1 MQTER
6 IKMTL
11 TKKKLI
17 DFIENGAEPT
27 TKIKHNTP
35 LFSSSLLDSIF
46 LLDIV
51 MFIEVQENIK
61 VENTH
66 INLKNFDSIDRIL
79 AYIKSVKLGT
89 N

>member
-1 MQTER
+1 MN
-6 IKMTL
+6 L

-17 DFIENGAEPT
+17 DFINNGAEPK

-35 LFSSSLLDSIF
+35 LFSNSMLDSIF

-61 VENTH
+61 IENTH
-66 INLKNFDSIDRIL
+66 ISLKNFDTIDRIL
-79 AYIKSVKLGT
+79 AYIKNTRSQA

>member
-1 MQTER
+1 
-6 IKMTL
+6 MTL
-11 TKKKLI
+11 TKKKLA
-17 DFIENGAEPT
+17 DFIKNSAEPT

-35 LFSSSLLDSIF
+35 LFSNSLLDSIF

-51 MFIEVQENIK
+51 MFIEVQKNIK
-61 VENTH
+61 IENTH

-79 AYIKSVKLGT
+79 AYIKNTKPDA

>member
-1 MQTER
+1 
-6 IKMTL
+6 MTL
-11 TKKKLI
+11 TKKKLV
-17 DFIENGAEPT
+17 DFIKNGAEPM

-35 LFSSSLLDSIF
+35 LFSNSLLDSIF

-51 MFIEVQENIK
+51 MFIEVQESIK

-66 INLKNFDSIDRIL
+66 INLKNFDTIDRIL
-79 AYIKSVKLGT
+79 AYIKSVKLGI

>member
-1 MQTER
+1 MN
-6 IKMTL
+6 L

-17 DFIENGAEPT
+17 DFINNGTEAK

-35 LFSSSLLDSIF
+35 LFSNSMLDSIF

-51 MFIEVQENIK
+51 IFIEVQEKIK
-61 VENTH
+61 VENSH
-66 INLKNFDSIDRIL
+66 ISLKNFDTVDRIL
-79 AYIKSVKLGT
+79 AYIKNTRPET

>member
-1 MQTER
+1 
-6 IKMTL
+6 MTL

-17 DFIENGAEPT
+17 YFIKNGAEPKI
-27 TKIKHNTP
+27 KIKHNTP
-35 LFSSSLLDSIF
+35 LFSNSLLDSIF

-79 AYIKSVKLGT
+79 TYIQSAKLGT